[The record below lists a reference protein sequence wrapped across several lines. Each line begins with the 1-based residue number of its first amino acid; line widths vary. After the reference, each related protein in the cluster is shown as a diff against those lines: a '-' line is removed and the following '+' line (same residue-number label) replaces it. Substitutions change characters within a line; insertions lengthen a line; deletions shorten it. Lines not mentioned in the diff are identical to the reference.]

1 MEIEEAL
8 NQLKAKLDEEYETSV
23 SAEDILGMELLD
35 AEYEALTRVR
45 HMLKIYGVTE
55 KADED

>member
-8 NQLKAKLDEEYETSV
+8 NQLKAKLDEEYETIM
-23 SAEDILGMELLD
+23 SAEDTLGMELLD